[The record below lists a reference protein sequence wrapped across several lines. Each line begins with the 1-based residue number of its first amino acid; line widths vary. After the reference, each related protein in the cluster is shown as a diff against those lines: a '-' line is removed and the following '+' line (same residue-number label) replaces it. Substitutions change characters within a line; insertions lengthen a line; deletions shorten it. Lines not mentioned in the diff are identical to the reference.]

1 MAKFTYK
8 ELLKT
13 NTGIE
18 NIPNKEEDKN
28 INKVLNFLNEMG
40 KHLDY
45 PVVVNSGFRCDKVNA
60 VVGGVVNSHHRL
72 GYAADL
78 TCKDVEGLKDHLKKY
93 IG

>member
-1 MAKFTYK
+1 MTKVSYK
-8 ELLKT
+8 EIIKK
-13 NTGIE
+13 NKGNE
-18 NIPNKEEDKN
+18 NIQNKEENKN
-28 INKVLNFLNEMG
+28 NNTVLNFLKGMG
-40 KHLDY
+40 KRIDY
-45 PVVVNSGFRCDKVNA
+45 PVVVNSGCRCEKVNA